1 MGARFFS
8 NCHHPETQ
16 VQDSLVQGWLGR
28 GAERARRCIGWPLL
42 VTLSRSEGSHS
53 LGREMLRGVYTER
66 SECVQHDSAVLLPR
80 HRQRRAFL

>member
-53 LGREMLRGVYTER
+53 LGREMLRCAQHDRGLSSCRAIANGER
-66 SECVQHDSAVLLPR
+66 SYSI
-80 HRQRRAFL
+80 